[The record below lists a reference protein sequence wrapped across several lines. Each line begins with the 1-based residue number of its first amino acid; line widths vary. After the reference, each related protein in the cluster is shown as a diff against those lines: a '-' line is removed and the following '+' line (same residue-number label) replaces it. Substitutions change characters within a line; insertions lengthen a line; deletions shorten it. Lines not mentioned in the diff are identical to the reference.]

1 MRDERMDLWIQQY
14 EEAALGILMEE
25 YAKAEGERL
34 LQEFETASAQDDF
47 EPMPE
52 ELKAKYHQLIDQAY
66 KKKRQRSFFSGITKA
81 ASKVAV
87 IALLVFGIASAAIL
101 SVDAW
106 RVPVLNFI
114 LAESGDQAVVNVGYS
129 NSALKKQFEA
139 IVETVR
145 NNVPPDYTF
154 TETPDTDKM
163 ALLIKMENK
172 EGKLLNVCVSQE
184 NAQMTLDTE
193 NAEVEEI
200 DLNGHPAYLIIKD
213 GLYIIWFDDVKGL
226 VISVSAQDISP
237 NEFWV
242 LVNALAE

>member
-1 MRDERMDLWIQQY
+1 MRDERMDLLIQQY

-66 KKKRQRSFFSGITKA
+66 KKKRQRNLFSGITKA
-81 ASKVAV
+81 VSKVAV
-87 IALLVFGIASAAIL
+87 IALLVFGIASATIL

-129 NSALKKQFEA
+129 NSSLKKQFEA
-139 IVETVR
+139 IVETVCD
-145 NNVPPDYTF
+145 NAPQDYSLS
-154 TETPDTDKM
+154 ETPMIDEM
-163 ALLIKMENK
+163 SLLIEMKSSK
-172 EGKLLNVCVSQE
+172 GKLLNICVSRETSQI
-184 NAQMTLDTE
+184 TLDAE
-193 NAEVEEI
+193 DAEVREL
-200 DLNGHPAYLIIKD
+200 DLNGKQAYLILKN
-213 GLYIIWFDDVKGL
+213 GLKIMWLDDTKGL
-226 VISVSAQDISP
+226 LISVYAQDLSP
-237 NEFWV
+237 DAFWA
-242 LVNALAE
+242 LVYTLVE

>member
-114 LAESGDQAVVNVGYS
+114 LAESGDHAIVDVGYS
-129 NSALKKQFEA
+129 NSSLKKQFES
-139 IVETVR
+139 IVETVC
-145 NNVPPDYTF
+145 NNAPPDYTLA
-154 TETPDTDKM
+154 ETPVADKIT
-163 ALLIKMENK
+163 LLISMKNSK
-172 EGKLLNVCVSQE
+172 GKLLNIYVRQE
-184 NAQMTLDTE
+184 ITQITLDAE
-193 NAEVEEI
+193 DAEVEEI
-200 DLNGHPAYLIIKD
+200 DLNGKPAYLIVKD
-213 GLYIIWFDDVKGL
+213 GLKIMWLDDTKGL
-226 VISVSAQDISP
+226 IFSIYAQDLSP
-237 NEFWV
+237 DAFWA
-242 LVNALAE
+242 LVYALVE